1 MGIYRAQYGTTK
13 YCSAY
18 LRNETCNN
26 KSCMFLHET
35 GEDNDSFSRQ
45 DLSSMNVV
53 STQRSP
59 ASAVSG
65 PGSQQGPSGT
75 QALQP
80 QPPPQQ
86 APQTVAAATQPMG
99 RQGSKDEAMSR
110 SDSGD
115 GSALPS
121 SASWANKGA
130 QLQQSRSTSQA
141 ASRSTPSP
149 KATPAMV
156 THPTE
161 EIQHDNGPVTSSNP
175 QSRSQHTSG
184 SPSPLSEPTAMARDA
199 SVPDSHPPVPL
210 LNGLL
215 KYVNSPDFKFVFSPA
230 GFTADDLKAI
240 SNIPFLIDDNGG
252 AKRRLMHE
260 EEEQERQKREQEDEN
275 VLQAVSAIEEDDNRE
290 SGSLQL
296 GGEPEATSRLGDLSN
311 RGLQQRHIIQ
321 PPSQGT
327 SARNFSFDNSMS
339 ATNNLSNL
347 SINNQ
352 GLTPL
357 QQQQLLLLKS
367 NAGQAGAVMDHLQHG
382 FPSNIGSSQSYRNPP
397 NVFQARNTQAN
408 PPLPVAHT
416 HGRQASRY
424 NFANDSNSASA
435 DVKLTANAKVMAQQS
450 AMMPPSSSSQGAI
463 QPNQQHSL
471 GTQYYGSAAQGP
483 PPGLKTAGTP
493 PISGRGMFGQG
504 HGFTSAMGGG
514 LNYGGINSGKDSN
527 AEMMRDLLRGRAGS
541 GIGQG
546 AEVGKREYMFPSYF
560 HQVPSTSTP
569 APAPG
574 LLSSLYGA
582 QLGSYQDVGVH
593 KQKKKGKK
601 HRHAN
606 TSSSGGGGIVD
617 LADPSILQ
625 ARLHHGASGNGQGLY
640 GGQGQGG
647 YNPASMMYGGNFGRW

>member
-1 MGIYRAQYGTTK
+1 
-13 YCSAY
+13 
-18 LRNETCNN
+18 
-26 KSCMFLHET
+26 MFLHET

-53 STQRSP
+53 STQRAA
-59 ASAVSG
+59 ASAASETV
-65 PGSQQGPSGT
+65 SQQGPSG
-75 QALQP
+75 APVPQP

-86 APQTVAAATQPMG
+86 APQTVTAATQPMG
-99 RQGSKDEAMSR
+99 RQGSKDDTMSR

-121 SASWANKGA
+121 SASWANKGS
-130 QLQQSRSTSQA
+130 QIQQSRSTSQD

-149 KATPAMV
+149 KADSATLA
-156 THPTE
+156 HPTE
-161 EIQHDNGPVTSSNP
+161 EAKHDDGPVSNSNP
-175 QSRSQHTSG
+175 QSRSQPTSG
-184 SPSPLSEPTAMARDA
+184 SPSPSPRPTATVRDA
-199 SVPDSHPPVPL
+199 GVADSHPPTPL
-210 LNGLL
+210 LNNLL
-215 KYVNSPDFKFVFSPA
+215 KSVNSPDFKFVFSPA

-240 SNIPFLIDDNGG
+240 ANIPPLIDDHGG

-260 EEEQERQKREQEDEN
+260 EEEQERQKREQEQEK
-275 VLQAVSAIEEDDNRE
+275 VLQPVSATEEDDNRE

-296 GGEPEATSRLGDLSN
+296 GGEPEATTRSGDVSN
-311 RGLQQRHIIQ
+311 RGPQQRHAIR
-321 PPSQGT
+321 PPSQTTLG
-327 SARNFSFDNSMS
+327 RNLPFDNPMP
-339 ATNNLSNL
+339 ATNNLVNL
-347 SINNQ
+347 PINNQ

-367 NAGQAGAVMDHLQHG
+367 NGGQSGTVMDHLQPG
-382 FPSNIGSSQSYRNPP
+382 FPGNLGSSQSYRNPP
-397 NVFQARNTQAN
+397 SLFQARNPQAN
-408 PPLPVAHT
+408 QPLPIVHT

-424 NFANDSNSASA
+424 TFANDSNSASA
-435 DVKLTANAKVMAQQS
+435 DIKLTANAKVMAQQS
-450 AMMPPSSSSQGAI
+450 AMMPSNSSTHGAL
-463 QPNQQHSL
+463 QATQQHPL
-471 GTQYYGSAAQGP
+471 GAQFYGSAAQGP

-493 PISGRGMFGQG
+493 PISGGGMFGQG
-504 HGFTSAMGGG
+504 HGFASAMGGG

-527 AEMMRDLLRGRAGS
+527 AEMMRELLRGRTGS

-560 HQVPSTSTP
+560 HQHPSTITP

-574 LLSSLYGA
+574 LLSSLYGS
-582 QLGSYQDVGVH
+582 QLGTYQDLGVH

-625 ARLHHGASGNGQGLY
+625 ARLHHGASSNGQGLF